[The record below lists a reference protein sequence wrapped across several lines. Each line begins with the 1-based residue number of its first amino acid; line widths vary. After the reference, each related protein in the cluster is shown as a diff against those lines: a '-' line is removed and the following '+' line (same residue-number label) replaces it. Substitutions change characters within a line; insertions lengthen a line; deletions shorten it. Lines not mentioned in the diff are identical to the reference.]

1 MLTIVSNQEQAA
13 AKIEGSW
20 DETMLDLFAA
30 NKAVLTELALRFNEP
45 EKETMFRFGIT
56 LCEIAGF
63 KGNEEILK
71 EYGLKLNKRGNS
83 LDGYR

>member
-1 MLTIVSNQEQAA
+1 MLTIVSNQEQAV

-20 DETMLDLFAA
+20 DDTILELFAA
-30 NKAVLTELALRFNEP
+30 NKAVLTELALRYKES
-45 EKETMFRFGIT
+45 EQETMFRFGIT

-71 EYGLKLNKRGNS
+71 EYGLKRRNL
-83 LDGYR
+83 